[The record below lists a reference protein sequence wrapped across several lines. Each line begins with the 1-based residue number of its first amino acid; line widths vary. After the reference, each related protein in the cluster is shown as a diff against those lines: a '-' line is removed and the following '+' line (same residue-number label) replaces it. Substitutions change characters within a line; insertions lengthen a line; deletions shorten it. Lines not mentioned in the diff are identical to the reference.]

1 MNHIDINLYSRQIFT
16 LGMDAMKKLTNLNV
30 FIFGLDGL
38 GVEISKN
45 IILAGP
51 KKVIIFDDTI
61 VSLKDLGTNFYL
73 EKNDIINKRRDEA
86 CFEKLKENNPYVD
99 VEISESFNKS
109 LNESHIVVITK
120 ILKLKELYEINDFC
134 RKNKKGFIYTGLYGL
149 STFLFVDFG
158 ENHIIFDKN
167 GN

>member
-61 VSLKDLGTNFYL
+61 VSLKDDSSGVYSQGL
-73 EKNDIINKRRDEA
+73 ERWKCWRQ
-86 CFEKLKENNPYVD
+86 
-99 VEISESFNKS
+99 KS
-109 LNESHIVVITK
+109 CH
-120 ILKLKELYEINDFC
+120 Y
-134 RKNKKGFIYTGLYGL
+134 
-149 STFLFVDFG
+149 
-158 ENHIIFDKN
+158 HM
-167 GN
+167 